1 VTNWLNE
8 RQQQAWRTFIR
19 ADRRL
24 VAALSR
30 QLLAESSLSMPDFE
44 VLVLLTDAESGQE
57 RISDLARALDWERS
71 RLSHHLKRMEKRK
84 LISRA
89 DCDDDGRGSF
99 AVITPEGR
107 AAIEQAAPGHV
118 DAVRRWVVDV
128 LSDDEL
134 DQLAAL
140 AAKIQAAVD
149 DFERT
154 RQV

>member
-1 VTNWLNE
+1 
-8 RQQQAWRTFIR
+8 
-19 ADRRL
+19 
-24 VAALSR
+24 
-30 QLLAESSLSMPDFE
+30 MPDFE

-149 DFERT
+149 DLERT

>member
-1 VTNWLNE
+1 MTNWLNE

-149 DFERT
+149 DLEPT